1 MLGKIV
7 IRQCSIYDK
16 EGCHDTE
23 EFVKETM
30 LGAVKVAAD
39 ALGVTGLDLQKP
51 TVTLPSHIA
60 TKLDGETCVCKGDLC
75 NGSPDADSPGNAV
88 TRNSS
93 VVLTTIAFVA
103 FLRNYF

>member
-1 MLGKIV
+1 ML
-7 IRQCSIYDK
+7 RQCSIYDK
-16 EGCHDTE
+16 EGCHDNE
-23 EFVKETM
+23 EFLKETM

-75 NGSPDADSPGNAV
+75 NASPV
-88 TRNSS
+88 VRTSS
-93 VVLTTIAFVA
+93 VVTIAFVA
-103 FLRNYF
+103 FLRNYL